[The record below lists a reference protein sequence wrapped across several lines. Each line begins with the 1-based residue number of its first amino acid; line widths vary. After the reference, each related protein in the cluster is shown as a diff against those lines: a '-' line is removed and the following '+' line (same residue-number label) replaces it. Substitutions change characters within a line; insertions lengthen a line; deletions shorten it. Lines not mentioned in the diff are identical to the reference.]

1 MRLKRFLIIVM
12 LLTGLLFS
20 ILILC
25 KSLKENDLNTCASC
39 LAVITAIIASWTA
52 LTITWNQE
60 NSILPVIELKFDLQS
75 RYSLIQLVVE
85 NVGKSL
91 AYDVSLKWDKPIK
104 DSDGK
109 IIDFPRLKNSET
121 KQFLVLLPNERV
133 TIFIDEESHFFEK
146 YKNSEL
152 NFSGIVSYKTSP
164 KALFYEKKDIIL
176 SLEHVRK
183 SLSYDREEPKTHIEL
198 QRIPNLLEDIK
209 NILSKELKNLK
220 NSPNS

>member
-1 MRLKRFLIIVM
+1 MRLKRILIIVM

-25 KSLKENDLNTCASC
+25 KSLMENDLNTSASC

-60 NSILPVIELKFDLQS
+60 NSILPIIELRFDLQS
-75 RYSLIQLVVE
+75 RFSLIQLVVE

-91 AYDVSLKWDKPIK
+91 AYDISIKWDKPIK
-104 DSDGK
+104 DSNGK
-109 IIDFPRLKNSET
+109 IIDFPKLINSD
-121 KQFLVLLPNERV
+121 KQQFLVLLPNEKV

-146 YKNSEL
+146 YKTTEL
-152 NFSGIVSYKTSP
+152 NYSAIVSYKTS
-164 KALFYEKKDIIL
+164 KTALFYERKDIIL

-183 SLSYDREEPKTHIEL
+183 SLSYNREEPKTHFEL
-198 QRIPNLLEDIK
+198 QKIPKLLEDIK
-209 NILSKELKNLK
+209 NILAKELKNLK